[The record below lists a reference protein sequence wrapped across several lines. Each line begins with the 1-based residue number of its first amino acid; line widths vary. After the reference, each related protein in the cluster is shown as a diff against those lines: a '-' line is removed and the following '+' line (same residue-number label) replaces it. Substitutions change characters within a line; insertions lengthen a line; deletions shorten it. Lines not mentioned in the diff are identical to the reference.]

1 MSPSE
6 PSVAPSF
13 TDIITALN
21 LHLELEDAIEKLPLT
36 HALEKGLAFAKMQN
50 LNALETYISQ
60 ELNGYGS
67 QPPNYRYVNLSYFD
81 DGGQAI
87 NGLKQYSSYPVV
99 TGVKKLE
106 MHLKNGLTLMLP
118 KQILGFLSQVSGRQ
132 VDSGHIAPSEIS
144 QLLETI
150 RSQVIIKFTAAV

>member
-6 PSVAPSF
+6 PSVVPSF

-21 LHLELEDAIEKLPLT
+21 LHLEQEDAIEKLPLT
-36 HALEKGLAFAKMQN
+36 RALEQGLVFAKMHSLDN
-50 LNALETYISQ
+50 LEAFISQ

-67 QPPNYRYVNLSYFD
+67 QPPNYRYVSLSYFD
-81 DGGQAI
+81 DGGQVI

-99 TGVKKLE
+99 TGVRKLE

-118 KQILGFLSQVSGRQ
+118 KQILEFLSQVSGRP
-132 VDSGHIAPSEIS
+132 VDAGHISPSEIS
-144 QLLETI
+144 KLLATI
-150 RSQVIIKFTAAV
+150 RSQATLKFTDSV

>member
-13 TDIITALN
+13 TDIITAFEF
-21 LHLELEDAIEKLPLT
+21 HLEREDAIEKLPLT
-36 HALEKGLAFAKMQN
+36 HALEQGLAFAKMHN
-50 LNALETYISQ
+50 LDNLKTFITQ

-81 DGGQAI
+81 DGGQVI

-118 KQILGFLSQVSGRQ
+118 QQILSFLSQVSGRQ
-132 VDSGHIAPSEIS
+132 VDAGHISPSEIS

-150 RSQVIIKFTAAV
+150 RNQSIIKFTAAV